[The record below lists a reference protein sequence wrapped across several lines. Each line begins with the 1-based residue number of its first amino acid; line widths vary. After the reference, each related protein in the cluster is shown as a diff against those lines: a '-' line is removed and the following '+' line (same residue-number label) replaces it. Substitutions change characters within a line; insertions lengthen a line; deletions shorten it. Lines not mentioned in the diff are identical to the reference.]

1 MQKYRPFGVT
11 IIATLAA
18 IGGIGS
24 MLSGLTV
31 LALIPIL
38 GIILAGALFIIGL
51 AYFAVAYGLWNGS
64 SWAWVITLILS
75 GIAIIV
81 GIGSIVVGHVGS
93 LFLIIINGIVIYY
106 LYQPNVKEYFG
117 K

>member
-1 MQKYRPFGVT
+1 MQNYRPFGVT
-11 IIATLAA
+11 VIAILLA

-24 MLSGLTV
+24 LLSGLTV

-38 GIILAGALFIIGL
+38 GIILAGILFIIGL
-51 AYFAVAYGLWNGS
+51 AYFAVAYGLWAGS
-64 SWAWVITLILS
+64 SWAWIVTLILC

-81 GIGSIVVGHVGS
+81 GIGSIVIGHVGS
-93 LFLIIINGIVIYY
+93 LFLIIINGIIIYY
-106 LYQPNVKEYFG
+106 LYQPKVKEYFG

>member
-1 MQKYRPFGVT
+1 MQNYIPFGVT
-11 IIATLAA
+11 IIAILLA

-24 MLSGLTV
+24 LLSGLTV
-31 LALIPIL
+31 LAVIPIL
-38 GIILAGALFIIGL
+38 GILLAGVFFIIGL
-51 AYFAVAYGLWNGS
+51 AYFAVAYGLWIGA
-64 SWAWVITLILS
+64 SWAWIITLILC

-81 GIGSIVVGHVGS
+81 GIGSIVVGHFGS

>member
-1 MQKYRPFGVT
+1 MQRYRPFGIT
-11 IIATLAA
+11 IIAVLLG

-24 MLSGLTV
+24 LLSGLTV

-38 GIILAGALFIIGL
+38 GIILAGIFFIIGL
-51 AYFAVAYGLWNGS
+51 AYFGVAYGLWSGS
-64 SWAWVITLILS
+64 RWAWIITLILC

-81 GIGSIVVGHVGS
+81 GIGSIVIGHVGS

-106 LYQPNVKEYFG
+106 LYQPNVKGYFS

>member
-1 MQKYRPFGVT
+1 MQRYRPFGVT
-11 IIATLAA
+11 IIAILLAIA
-18 IGGIGS
+18 GVGS
-24 MLSGLTV
+24 FLSGLTV

-38 GIILAGALFIIGL
+38 GIILAGIFFIIGL
-51 AYFAVAYGLWNGS
+51 AYFAVAYGLWSGS
-64 SWAWVITLILS
+64 SWAWLVTLILC

-81 GIGSIVVGHVGS
+81 GLGSIVIGHVGS

-106 LYQPNVKEYFG
+106 LFRPNVKTYFG